1 MSDDRPAPEPQDA
14 APEPLRGPQTI
25 EPAERRNRRAADA
38 EPDRPRAEDSPE
50 RVFSTGRG
58 DVPEALK
65 RRYFS
70 EDGRLAMA
78 FFAGPGAK
86 VAAFH
91 DHGAKLTTHDVN
103 PATIRDM
110 VAIAAHRGWSTIQVR
125 GDDDFRREVWMEA
138 RLAGLEVRGY
148 RARERDQQELEARR
162 EAEARRTI
170 APVRNE
176 PMPEGKTRPP
186 REAGEERLAT
196 AAFDAGVR
204 GTLLEAGEAPYRRRQ
219 GQPVTPYI
227 RLDRG
232 DGRPLDVWGV
242 GLRDALAKSG
252 ARVGDQVLVRR
263 DGVDRVQKS
272 IEVRDPRTGAVN
284 RQDREVPRNRWVIVA
299 ERLRQASP
307 AEAARDPQL
316 RDVQSHLAVVRTV
329 VQSVLKDP
337 AAQARAL
344 AAAKDHAAARLAE
357 GRQFRS
363 VRVQQTIRAAE
374 RVEPPL
380 MRVPERGRRIDE
392 GPERTRGR

>member
-1 MSDDRPAPEPQDA
+1 MSDDRPAPDRPDA
-14 APEPLRGPQTI
+14 APEPPRGPQTI
-25 EPAERRNRRAADA
+25 EPAERRKGRAVDA
-38 EPDRPRAEDSPE
+38 EPERPRAKESTE
-50 RVFSTGRG
+50 RAFSTGRG

-70 EDGRLAMA
+70 EDGRLATA

-91 DHGAKLTTHDVN
+91 DHGGKLTTHDVD

-170 APVRNE
+170 TPVRNE
-176 PMPEGKTRPP
+176 ASAESRKRPP

-196 AAFDAGVR
+196 AAFEAGVR
-204 GTLLEAGEAPYRRRQ
+204 GILLEAGEAPYRRRQ
-219 GQPVTPYI
+219 GQPVTPFI

-252 ARVGDQVLVRR
+252 AQIGEQVLVRR

-272 IEVRDPRTGAVN
+272 IEVRDSRTGAVT
-284 RQDREVPRNRWVIVA
+284 RQEREVPRNRWVILA

-307 AEAARDPQL
+307 AQAARDPEL
-316 RDVQSHLAVVRTV
+316 KDAQSHLAVVRTV
-329 VQSVLKDP
+329 VQTALKDP
-337 AAQARAL
+337 AAQARAM

-363 VRVQQTIRAAE
+363 VRVQQTIRSAE

-380 MRVPERGRRIDE
+380 IRVADRGRRIDD

>member
-1 MSDDRPAPEPQDA
+1 MSDDRPAPGAPDASEEPR
-14 APEPLRGPQTI
+14 RGPQTI
-25 EPAERRNRRAADA
+25 EPAQRRKSAAADA
-38 EPDRPRAEDSPE
+38 EPDRPKPEEAPE
-50 RVFSTGRG
+50 RTFSVGRG
-58 DVPEALK
+58 DVPEVLK

-70 EDGRLAMA
+70 EDGRFATA

-91 DHGAKLTTHDVN
+91 DHGGKLTTHDVN

-162 EAEARRTI
+162 DADARRTI
-170 APVRNE
+170 SPAREGPS
-176 PMPEGKTRPP
+176 PEQKTRQP
-186 REAGEERLAT
+186 RDGGEDRLAT

-204 GTLLEAGEAPYRRRQ
+204 GILLEAGEAAYRRRH

-272 IEVRDPRTGAVN
+272 IEVRDPRTGAIT
-284 RQDREVPRNRWVIVA
+284 RQDREVPRNRWVILA

-307 AEAARDPQL
+307 GEAARDPQL
-316 RDVQSHLAVVRTV
+316 KDAQGHLAVVRTV
-329 VQSVLKDP
+329 VHSALKDP
-337 AAQARAL
+337 AAQARAM
-344 AAAKDHAAARLAE
+344 AAAKEHAAARLAE

-374 RVEPPL
+374 RAEPPL
-380 MRVPERGRRIDE
+380 MRVPERGRRIEE

>member
-1 MSDDRPAPEPQDA
+1 MSDDRPAPQGQDA
-14 APEPLRGPQTI
+14 GAEPARGPQTI
-25 EPAERRNRRAADA
+25 EPVEPRRPGAAA
-38 EPDRPRAEDSPE
+38 IEPE
-50 RVFSTGRG
+50 RPLPDERPERGFSTRRG
-58 DVPEALK
+58 DVPDALK

-70 EDGRLAMA
+70 EEGRLATA

-86 VAAFH
+86 AVAFH
-91 DHGAKLTTHDVN
+91 DHGGKLATHAVDPN
-103 PATIRDM
+103 TIRDM

-162 EAEARRTI
+162 DAEARRSI
-170 APVRNE
+170 APAKE
-176 PMPEGKTRPP
+176 APAPETRS
-186 REAGEERLAT
+186 REAREERMAS

-204 GTLLEAGEAPYRRRQ
+204 GILLEAGEAPYRRRQ

-242 GLRDALAKSG
+242 GLRDALKTSG

-263 DGVDRVQKS
+263 AGVDRVQKS
-272 IEVRDPRTGAVN
+272 IEVRDPRTGAVT
-284 RQDREVPRNRWVIVA
+284 RQDREVPRNRWIILA
-299 ERLRQASP
+299 ERLRRASP

-316 RDVQSHLAVVRTV
+316 KDVQSHLAVVRTV
-329 VQSVLKDP
+329 VQSALKDP
-337 AAQARAL
+337 AAQARAM
-344 AAAKDHAAARLAE
+344 AAAKEHAAGRLAE
-357 GRQFRS
+357 GRQFRA

-380 MRVPERGRRIDE
+380 MRVSEPGRRREE